1 MGGLAQAS
9 AIGVFS
15 RKGISCKKSNKKL
28 HPLIL
33 IPYCVLSVGQRSVTN

>member
-15 RKGISCKKSNKKL
+15 RKGISCKKKKNRL
-28 HPLIL
+28 KKIHPLIL
-33 IPYCVLSVGQRSVTN
+33 MAFFQ

>member
-15 RKGISCKKSNKKL
+15 RKGISCKKNEYKNTSFN
-28 HPLIL
+28 
-33 IPYCVLSVGQRSVTN
+33 PYGVLSVGQRSVTN